1 MTTPFDLHPAVRPY
15 VQIHAHAVRALAVL
29 HGMDRPPTE
38 LLDMAIEMEHEA
50 ERVLKSARLAAQ
62 VRADLADKRRD
73 RHEEQARDAYDDMAE
88 AREWRTA

>member
-1 MTTPFDLHPAVRPY
+1 MIDTDPAVAPY
-15 VQIHAHAVRALAVL
+15 RQIHDNAVRILGIIEARRATV
-29 HGMDRPPTE
+29 PAS

-73 RHEEQARDAYDDMAE
+73 DDNLDAAE
-88 AREWRTA
+88 PREDRFDWLGGVL

>member
-1 MTTPFDLHPAVRPY
+1 MNDTDPAVTPY
-15 VQIHAHAVRALAVL
+15 RQIHDNAVRILGIIEARRATV
-29 HGMDRPPTE
+29 PAS
-38 LLDMAIEMEHEA
+38 LLDMAIELEHEA
-50 ERVLKSARLAAQ
+50 ERALQSARLAAQ